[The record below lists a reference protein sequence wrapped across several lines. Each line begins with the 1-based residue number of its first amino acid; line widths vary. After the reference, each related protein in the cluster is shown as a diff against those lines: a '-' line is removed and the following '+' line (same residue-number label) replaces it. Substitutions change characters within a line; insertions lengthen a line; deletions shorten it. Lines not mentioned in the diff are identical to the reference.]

1 MPVFNTEK
9 NGGFSDSELR
19 AVEHNVLGGRK
30 LLWAGVLAVLLP
42 LAILLGL
49 QYWWLADLERNSAIA
64 RRATLDNYLGAI
76 SKEVRYFYYRISER
90 ALNIPPETLGP
101 KNIKKAGAHFK
112 KKEIPGAKR
121 LFLVSFLTRDSIYF
135 FDPETLA
142 MEVPDYS
149 DETVA
154 VWAAASPW
162 QYLRKKGAKIDTTN
176 LSVDQRDP
184 ANRIIVNPIVDDNWK
199 LIGLAG
205 FIVDQ
210 EFFETELLPKAIK
223 VSLPKFEESEEELV
237 VVVRDGQKRQIL
249 PRGEPSKP
257 KNDRVKRSFDFIF
270 TDWTLSLQGDFA
282 APEKWARA
290 NFALNMTMSAA
301 LAAVLL
307 GGIALMVRTAMRE
320 MKLSAMKNEFVS
332 NVSHELRTP
341 LSSIRVFG
349 EFMRRGRVENPA
361 KVREYGTYIETESR
375 RLTQLINN
383 ILDFSRI
390 ESGRKVY
397 TFEPSD
403 LEDILAGTLSTF
415 TVRLRDKG
423 FEVVYQG
430 PEEPLPE
437 VEVDANAIDRAVANL
452 LDNAV
457 KYSNGDRRILLTL
470 DGAGDEATHLGGR
483 SRHRHPARGAR
494 KDLRTLPQSEHGP
507 GPRRQ
512 GLGPRVVPGPPY
524 RREPRRPGHRR
535 KRSRKREHLYDCT
548 SPSFAHRERRHEQ
561 SPGGR
566 RRRGDGGRTQRR
578 FCVRRLRGFGRSRR
592 RGRPADG
599 A

>member
-1 MPVFNTEK
+1 MESAMTLFSNQK
-9 NGGFSDSELR
+9 NGAFSDSELR

-30 LLWAGVLAVLLP
+30 VLWVGVLAVLLP
-42 LAILLGL
+42 LAVLLGL

-64 RRATLDNYLGAI
+64 RKATLDNYLGAI
-76 SKEVRYFYYRISER
+76 SKEVRYFYFKISER
-90 ALNIPPETLGP
+90 ALNLPPEALGP
-101 KNIKKAGAHFK
+101 KNIKKAGAYFR
-112 KKEIPGAKR
+112 KKEIMGAKR
-121 LFLVSFLTRDSIYF
+121 LFVVSYLTRDSIYF
-135 FDPETLA
+135 YDPETHA
-142 MEVPDYS
+142 MEVPDFS

-162 QYLRKKGAKIDTTN
+162 QYLRKKGTKIDTTN

-184 ANRIIVNPIVDDNWK
+184 ANRIILNPIVDDNWK

-205 FIVDQ
+205 LIVDQ
-210 EFFETELLPKAIK
+210 KFFEEEILPKSIQ
-223 VSLPKFEESEEELV
+223 VSLPKFQESKEELV
-237 VVVRDGQKRQIL
+237 VVVRDGQKHQIL
-249 PRGEPSKP
+249 PLGKSANP
-257 KNDRVKRSFDFIF
+257 KDDRVKRSFDFIF

-307 GGIALMVRTAMRE
+307 AGIALMVRTAMRE

-349 EFMRRGRVENPA
+349 EFMRRGRVEDPA

-397 TFEPSD
+397 TFESAD

-423 FEVVYQG
+423 FEVTYQG

-437 VEVDANAIDRAVANL
+437 MEVDPNAIDRAVANL

-457 KYSNGDRRILLTL
+457 KYSNGDRRILLEL
-470 DGAGDEATHLGGR
+470 GRDEDEARIAVADHGIGIPREELDRIFERFHRVSTGLVHDVKGSGLGLSLVRHIAESHGGR
-483 SRHRHPARGAR
+483 VTVESEVGTGSTFTIH
-494 KDLRTLPQSEHGP
+494 LPFVRP
-507 GPRRQ
+507 Q
-512 GLGPRVVPGPPY
+512 G
-524 RREPRRPGHRR
+524 E
-535 KRSRKREHLYDCT
+535 K
-548 SPSFAHRERRHEQ
+548 A
-561 SPGGR
+561 
-566 RRRGDGGRTQRR
+566 
-578 FCVRRLRGFGRSRR
+578 
-592 RGRPADG
+592 
-599 A
+599 

>member
-1 MPVFNTEK
+1 MSIFNNHK
-9 NGGFSDSELR
+9 NGGFSGAELR
-19 AVEHNVLGGRK
+19 AVERNVLGGPRV
-30 LLWAGVLAVLLP
+30 LWAGVLAVLLP

-49 QYWWLADLERNSAIA
+49 QYWWLTDLEHNSAIA
-64 RRATLDNYLGAI
+64 RKAALDNYLGTI
-76 SKEVRYFYYRISER
+76 SKEVRYFYFKISER
-90 ALNIPPETLGP
+90 ALNMPPEALGP
-101 KNIKKAGAHFK
+101 KSIKKAGANFK
-112 KKEIPGAKR
+112 KKEIVGAKR
-121 LFLVSFLTRDSIYF
+121 LFIVSYLTRDSIYF
-135 FDPETLA
+135 YDPETHA
-142 MEVPDYS
+142 MEVPDFS

-154 VWAAASPW
+154 VWAAAAPW
-162 QYLRKKGAKIDTTN
+162 AYLRKKGAKIDTTN

-184 ANRIIVNPIVDDNWK
+184 DNRIILNPIVDDNWK

-205 FIVDQ
+205 LIVDQ
-210 EFFETELLPKAIK
+210 EFFENEVMSKAIQA
-223 VSLPKFEESEEELV
+223 SLPTFDDPEEELV
-237 VVVRDGQKRQIL
+237 VVVRDGQKHQVL
-249 PRGEPSKP
+249 PRGEPTNP
-257 KNDRVKRSFDFIF
+257 KNDLVRRNFDFIF
-270 TDWTLSLQGDFA
+270 TDWSLSLQGDFA

-307 GGIALMVRTAMRE
+307 GGIALTVRTAMRE

-349 EFMRRGRVENPA
+349 EFMRRGRVTDQG
-361 KVREYGTYIETESR
+361 KVREYGNYIETESR

-423 FEVVYQG
+423 FEVSYHG

-437 VEVDANAIDRAVANL
+437 IDVDANAIDRAVANL

-457 KYSNGDRRILLTL
+457 KYSNGDRRILLEL
-470 DGAGDEATHLGGR
+470 DRDGDGDEVLISVTDHGIGIPRDELERIFERFHRVSTGLVHDVKGSGLGLSLVRHIAESHGGR
-483 SRHRHPARGAR
+483 VTVESEVGKGSTFTIHLPLVRPRGETA
-494 KDLRTLPQSEHGP
+494 
-507 GPRRQ
+507 
-512 GLGPRVVPGPPY
+512 
-524 RREPRRPGHRR
+524 
-535 KRSRKREHLYDCT
+535 
-548 SPSFAHRERRHEQ
+548 
-561 SPGGR
+561 
-566 RRRGDGGRTQRR
+566 
-578 FCVRRLRGFGRSRR
+578 
-592 RGRPADG
+592 
-599 A
+599 

>member
-1 MPVFNTEK
+1 MPVFNNRR
-9 NGGFSDSELR
+9 NGGFSGAELR
-19 AVEHNVLGGRK
+19 AVERNVLGGPRV
-30 LLWAGVLAVLLP
+30 LWAGVLAVLLP

-64 RRATLDNYLGAI
+64 RKAALDNYLGAI
-76 SKEVRYFYYRISER
+76 SKEVKYFYYKISER
-90 ALNIPPETLGP
+90 ALNLPPEALSP
-101 KNIKKAGAHFK
+101 KTIKKAGGYFK
-112 KKEIPGAKR
+112 KKEIVGAKR
-121 LFLVSFLTRDSIYF
+121 LFVVSYLTPDSIYF
-135 FDPETLA
+135 YNPEDHS

-162 QYLRKKGAKIDTTN
+162 AYLRKKGTKIDTTN

-184 ANRIIVNPIVDDNWK
+184 ENRIILNPIVDDNWK
-199 LIGLAG
+199 LIGLVG
-205 FIVDQ
+205 MIVDE
-210 EFFETELLPKAIK
+210 EFFAKELLPKAIAL
-223 VSLPKFEESEEELV
+223 SLPKFEKPKEELV

-249 PRGEPSKP
+249 PQGELTNP
-257 KNDRVKRSFDFIF
+257 KNDRVKRNPDFIF

-282 APEKWARA
+282 SPEKWARA

-307 GGIALMVRTAMRE
+307 GGIALTVRTAMRE

-349 EFMRRGRVENPA
+349 EFMRRGRVTDQS

-397 TFEPSD
+397 TLEPSD

-423 FEVVYQG
+423 FEVSYQG
-430 PEEPLPE
+430 PDEPLPE
-437 VEVDANAIDRAVANL
+437 MAVDANAIDRAVANL

-457 KYSNGDRRILLTL
+457 KYSNGDRRILLEL
-470 DGAGDEATHLGGR
+470 QREGDEALISVTDHGIGIPREELERIFERFHRVSTGLVHDVKGSGLGLSLVRHIAEAHGGR
-483 SRHRHPARGAR
+483 VTVVSDIGKGSTFTIHLPMAR
-494 KDLRTLPQSEHGP
+494 PQE
-507 GPRRQ
+507 
-512 GLGPRVVPGPPY
+512 
-524 RREPRRPGHRR
+524 E
-535 KRSRKREHLYDCT
+535 T
-548 SPSFAHRERRHEQ
+548 A
-561 SPGGR
+561 
-566 RRRGDGGRTQRR
+566 
-578 FCVRRLRGFGRSRR
+578 
-592 RGRPADG
+592 
-599 A
+599 

>member
-1 MPVFNTEK
+1 MSVFNNHK
-9 NGGFSDSELR
+9 NGGFSNSELR
-19 AVEHNVLGGRK
+19 AVERNILGGRRV
-30 LLWAGVLAVLLP
+30 LWAGVLAVLLP

-64 RRATLDNYLGAI
+64 RKAALDNYLGTI
-76 SKEVRYFYYRISER
+76 SKEVKYFYYKISER
-90 ALNIPPETLGP
+90 ALNLPPEALSP
-101 KNIKKAGAHFK
+101 KTIKKAGGYFK
-112 KKEIPGAKR
+112 KKEIVGAKR
-121 LFLVSFLTRDSIYF
+121 LFVVSYLTRDSIYF
-135 FDPETLA
+135 YNPEDHS
-142 MEVPDYS
+142 MEVPDFS

-162 QYLRKKGAKIDTTN
+162 SYLRKKGTKIDTTN

-184 ANRIIVNPIVDDNWK
+184 ENRIILNPIVDDNWK

-205 FIVDQ
+205 LIVDE
-210 EFFETELLPKAIK
+210 EFFKNELLPKAIQI
-223 VSLPKFEESEEELV
+223 SLPKFEESKEELV

-249 PRGEPSKP
+249 PQGELTNP
-257 KNDRVKRSFDFIF
+257 KNDRVKRSLEFIF

-282 APEKWARA
+282 SPEKWARA

-301 LAAVLL
+301 LAAILL
-307 GGIALMVRTAMRE
+307 GGIALTVRTAMRE

-349 EFMRRGRVENPA
+349 EFMRRGRVTDQS

-397 TFEPSD
+397 TLEPSD
-403 LEDILAGTLSTF
+403 LEDILAGTLSTL

-423 FEVVYQG
+423 FEVSYQG
-430 PEEPLPE
+430 PDEPLPE
-437 VEVDANAIDRAVANL
+437 MAVDANAIDRAVANL

-457 KYSNGDRRILLTL
+457 KYSNGDRRILLELQREGGEARISVT
-470 DGAGDEATHLGGR
+470 DHGIGIPRDELERIFERFHRVSTGLVHDVKGSGLGLSLVRHIAEAHGGR
-483 SRHRHPARGAR
+483 VTVVSEVGKGSTFTIH
-494 KDLRTLPQSEHGP
+494 LPMVRP
-507 GPRRQ
+507 Q
-512 GLGPRVVPGPPY
+512 G
-524 RREPRRPGHRR
+524 E
-535 KRSRKREHLYDCT
+535 T
-548 SPSFAHRERRHEQ
+548 A
-561 SPGGR
+561 
-566 RRRGDGGRTQRR
+566 
-578 FCVRRLRGFGRSRR
+578 
-592 RGRPADG
+592 
-599 A
+599 